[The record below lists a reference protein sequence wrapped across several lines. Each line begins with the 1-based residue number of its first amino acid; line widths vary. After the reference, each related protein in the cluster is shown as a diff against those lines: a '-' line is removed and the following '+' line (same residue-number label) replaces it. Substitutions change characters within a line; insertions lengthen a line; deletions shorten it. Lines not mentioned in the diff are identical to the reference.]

1 MSFSLYIH
9 RQHTNVMSLGL
20 NWGIIYIYIYT
31 HTQESAMVIESNIM
45 VYLPINYII
54 EFRKIFVEIFYGK
67 KGKKKEKEKGKEPI
81 NCFNGFFFIFYKSG
95 IKIFLK

>member
-1 MSFSLYIH
+1 
-9 RQHTNVMSLGL
+9 
-20 NWGIIYIYIYT
+20 
-31 HTQESAMVIESNIM
+31 M

-67 KGKKKEKEKGKEPI
+67 KGKKKKKKKEKKQLI
-81 NCFNGFFFIFYKSG
+81 VLMVFFYIFYKSG

>member
-1 MSFSLYIH
+1 
-9 RQHTNVMSLGL
+9 
-20 NWGIIYIYIYT
+20 
-31 HTQESAMVIESNIM
+31 MVIESNIM

-67 KGKKKEKEKGKEPI
+67 KGKKKKKKKEKKQLI
-81 NCFNGFFFIFYKSG
+81 VLMFFFYIFYKSG

>member
-1 MSFSLYIH
+1 
-9 RQHTNVMSLGL
+9 
-20 NWGIIYIYIYT
+20 
-31 HTQESAMVIESNIM
+31 MVIESNIM

-67 KGKKKEKEKGKEPI
+67 KGKKKKKKKEKKQLI
-81 NCFNGFFFIFYKSG
+81 VLMVFFFFFYKSG